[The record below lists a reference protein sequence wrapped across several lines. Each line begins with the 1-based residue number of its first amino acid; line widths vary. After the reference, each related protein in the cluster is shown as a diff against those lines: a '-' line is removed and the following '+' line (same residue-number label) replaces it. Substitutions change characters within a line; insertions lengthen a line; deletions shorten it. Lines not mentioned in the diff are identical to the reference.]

1 MCFCSVLPSSHQ
13 VVSRHHEGAQ
23 RRHVQSADSGVIH
36 RCSRRHLKCRRDV
49 HSCKLIVLLRHLLLI
64 ENIFCDVLQVEDGVS
79 AVKKDYYRALR
90 NFVALLPAQIPV
102 DLEFLLP

>member
-1 MCFCSVLPSSHQ
+1 MHEDVQAASPSCCFC
-13 VVSRHHEGAQ
+13 
-23 RRHVQSADSGVIH
+23 
-36 RCSRRHLKCRRDV
+36 
-49 HSCKLIVLLRHLLLI
+49 VLLLRSAADGFSPVSNISHL
-64 ENIFCDVLQVEDGVS
+64 LQVEVGVS

>member
-1 MCFCSVLPSSHQ
+1 MVLK
-13 VVSRHHEGAQ
+13 
-23 RRHVQSADSGVIH
+23 I
-36 RCSRRHLKCRRDV
+36 
-49 HSCKLIVLLRHLLLI
+49 
-64 ENIFCDVLQVEDGVS
+64 CDRLQVEVGVS